1 MQAVGAHR
9 SKEKTSFDGKKFHN
23 KDDKFQKQLQSV
35 PTINKGKRVQGVRT
49 DKGVGCQCCGL
60 IHGDHLHPAMQTTSY
75 KYGKLVHYAKSC
87 RGEGNPNQGHKT
99 RGESLHSRGKM

>member
-1 MQAVGAHR
+1 MVPWFSQYNLCNTLVNKCRIAEQKMQAVNAQR

-49 DKGVGCQCCGL
+49 DKGVGC
-60 IHGDHLHPAMQTTSY
+60 
-75 KYGKLVHYAKSC
+75 
-87 RGEGNPNQGHKT
+87 
-99 RGESLHSRGKM
+99 